1 MFGSVTLCLSL
12 PASIAMRGQ
21 SQTNVSVNL
30 IQQVGFWLCLYAYS
44 LMGSRDYCYL
54 TELHVHL
61 TWFRCLFLHSF
72 NILTQTFFYFAQ
84 WDLLH
89 LEVSKHELHLDI
101 QSINN

>member
-44 LMGSRDYCYL
+44 LMGSRAL
-54 TELHVHL
+54 LLSHRTPRTSHL
-61 TWFRCLFLHSF
+61 ISMSVFTLIQYSHPNLLLLCSVRFTTFRSQ
-72 NILTQTFFYFAQ
+72 QTGIA
-84 WDLLH
+84 LGH
-89 LEVSKHELHLDI
+89 
-101 QSINN
+101 SIN